1 MIVLQVMPFPSALRL
16 FCRKKALRKTPKGGG
31 NLIMKLF
38 RKAKKPKQREF
49 HVNWDTLEVKQGK
62 RR

>member
-1 MIVLQVMPFPSALRL
+1 MPFPSAISPPSI
-16 FCRKKALRKTPKGGG
+16 KKGTSDNSEGWWDLS
-31 NLIMKLF
+31 MKLF

-49 HVNWDTLEVKQGK
+49 HVNWDTLEIKQGK